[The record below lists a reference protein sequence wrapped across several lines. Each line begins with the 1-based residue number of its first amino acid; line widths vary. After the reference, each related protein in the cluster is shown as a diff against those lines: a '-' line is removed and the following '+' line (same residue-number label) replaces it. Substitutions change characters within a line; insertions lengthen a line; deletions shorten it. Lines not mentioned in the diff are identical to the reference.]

1 MVVKNILNKKQL
13 KLYRLCG
20 FIVKKCSENPGIV
33 QKVFIFAQRAT
44 EMQETLNDI
53 DEAQSAKHQSR
64 NTTHATQQKNTAK
77 NNLVTALDDVTN
89 VILLVAAREK
99 NENWRPIAETVLKQN
114 IKDIPFETLV
124 VTVQNYIIFLA
135 SIDSKIIV
143 KYGITQE
150 IIDNI
155 TVNAKIFKELVSK
168 KDDAVEQKGI
178 DTAILAKLFDR
189 LETAKKELDILIPMF
204 KRIDF
209 DFFDAYMKL
218 IAKPPKTSPPKDNTT
233 TDTPTAEAKNTEE
246 TPPST
251 EKTDTPAVENKLLEN
266 IKTRKKKPKK

>member
-124 VTVQNYIIFLA
+124 VTVQNYITFLA
-135 SIDSKIIV
+135 TIDPKIIV

-218 IAKPPKTSPPKDNTT
+218 IAKPPKTSPPKDTSA

>member
-135 SIDSKIIV
+135 SIDPKIIV

-218 IAKPPKTSPPKDNTT
+218 IAKPPKTSPPKDTSA